1 MCARAAVRRV
11 VGARRTGGTGDPPA
25 LSESS
30 EARLECARTRAHA
43 SQKIIFTALRRGF
56 ALIGLYLGYIPL

>member
-11 VGARRTGGTGDPPA
+11 VGARRTGDWGPPGFVRVFRGA
-25 LSESS
+25 
-30 EARLECARTRAHA
+30 ARGARTRAHT